1 MNIAQSWMTLQHYG
15 LYSPWNSPGQNTGM
29 GSSSLLQ
36 GIFPTSWATREA
48 LIYFRT
54 ALEVTHLYRTS
65 LQVVENSLYV
75 LHVWL
80 LSWTNTNWALV
91 STNTSEYM
99 DIEKERFLP
108 LFFHVTVDFRSDY
121 FRTRALIPGVHGIR
135 PQGMLLWWG
144 ALTMSKQNLN
154 FLTISLMWDF

>member
-1 MNIAQSWMTLQHYG
+1 MIKTSQYLKSESESHSVLNDSLQPHG
-15 LYSPWNSPGQNTGM
+15 LYSPWNSPGQDTRM

-48 LIYFRT
+48 LVYFRL

-65 LQVVENSLYV
+65 LQVVENRFYV
-75 LHVWL
+75 LHAWL
-80 LSWTNTNWALV
+80 LSWTNTNWALI
-91 STNTSEYM
+91 STNTSGCM

-121 FRTRALIPGVHGIR
+121 LRIRALIPGLHDIR
-135 PQGMLLWWG
+135 PQGVLLWWRG
-144 ALTMSKQNLN
+144 T
-154 FLTISLMWDF
+154 